1 MRLSNTH
8 FTCPGCLVVL
18 GRKNETSVFT
28 SSSWSQ
34 KVSLVGY
41 VVRRQLAGFT
51 DGLDVGCDRKDTE

>member
-1 MRLSNTH
+1 M
-8 FTCPGCLVVL
+8 L

-41 VVRRQLAGFT
+41 VVWRQLAGFT
-51 DGLDVGCDRKDTE
+51 DGLDVGCDGKDTE